1 MSNQIVTPA
10 QIEKRLYDLS
20 KDIDDAHADLTD
32 DERTYHTVKTM
43 YEIGMAKSR
52 MEYATKSAPNGKN
65 YTVQEREDLALI
77 ANEAAF
83 TQLNIVEARVKASRA
98 NVNRIKTQVEIA
110 RSIGTSVRTS
120 LDLA

>member
-1 MSNQIVTPA
+1 MSQIVTPA

-20 KDIDDAHADLTD
+20 KDIDEAQLDLSD
-32 DERTYHTVKTM
+32 QELMYHTVKTQF
-43 YEIGMAKSR
+43 ELGMAKSR

-65 YTVQEREDLALI
+65 YTVQEREDMALLD
-77 ANEAAF
+77 NQSAF
-83 TQLNIVEARVKASRA
+83 TQLNLMEARVKASRA

-120 LDLA
+120 MDLA

>member
-1 MSNQIVTPA
+1 M
-10 QIEKRLYDLS
+10 
-20 KDIDDAHADLTD
+20 
-32 DERTYHTVKTM
+32 
-43 YEIGMAKSR
+43 
-52 MEYATKSAPNGKN
+52 
-65 YTVQEREDLALI
+65 ALI

-120 LDLA
+120 LDLT